1 MNRSS
6 KDRSSNGR
14 TLLRHGRRL
23 AGFTLA
29 ALGSLVLVHGT
40 ARADGDT
47 GCGLGSQIWEGQSS
61 VPAKVLAV
69 TTNGTL
75 GNQTF
80 GITSG
85 TLGCEPGSVIKAE
98 RRLDVFAGANLD
110 RLAREIAVG
119 EGETL
124 DALAHLYGVEGED
137 RARFA
142 ARLHGHFD
150 AIFPTASVTAGDV
163 LAAIDRAL
171 AEDPHLA
178 RYERG

>member
-1 MNRSS
+1 MKRSMKRMLHLAIAVS
-6 KDRSSNGR
+6 AMV
-14 TLLRHGRRL
+14 LL
-23 AGFTLA
+23 
-29 ALGSLVLVHGT
+29 HGT

-98 RRLDVFAGANLD
+98 QRIPVFAAANLD

-119 EGETL
+119 EGEAL
-124 DALAHLYGVEGED
+124 DALAHLYGVSDAE
-137 RARFA
+137 RAAFA
-142 ARLHGHFD
+142 ARLHARFE
-150 AIFPTASVTAGDV
+150 AIFPTATVTAGDV
-163 LAAIDRAL
+163 LAGIDRAL
-171 AEDPHLA
+171 AEDPALA
-178 RYERG
+178 RYARS

>member
-1 MNRSS
+1 M
-6 KDRSSNGR
+6 K
-14 TLLRHGRRL
+14 RL
-23 AGFTLA
+23 AFSIATA
-29 ALGSLVLVHGT
+29 VALVSGSAPVW
-40 ARADGDT
+40 ADGDT
-47 GCGLGSQIWEGQSS
+47 GCGLGSQVWEGQSS

-98 RRLDVFAGANLD
+98 QRLNVFAAANLD

-124 DALAHLYGVEGED
+124 DALAHLYGVAEGD
-137 RARFA
+137 RAAFA
-142 ARLHGHFD
+142 ERLHGDFD
-150 AIFPTASVTAGDV
+150 AIFPAATVTAGDV
-163 LAAIDRAL
+163 LGGIDRVL
-171 AEDPHLA
+171 AEDPALA
-178 RYERG
+178 RYTRG

>member
-1 MNRSS
+1 MR
-6 KDRSSNGR
+6 KQ
-14 TLLRHGRRL
+14 RL
-23 AGFTLA
+23 TILTLA
-29 ALGSLVLVHGT
+29 ALGTAIFASGA

-47 GCGLGSQIWEGQSS
+47 GCGLGSQVWEGQSS

-98 RRLDVFAGANLD
+98 NQIDVFAGANLD

-119 EGETL
+119 EGEAL
-124 DALAHLYGVEGED
+124 DALAHLYGVGEAD
-137 RARFA
+137 RERFA
-142 ARLHGHFD
+142 AQLHERFD
-150 AIFPTASVTAGDV
+150 AIFPTATVNAGDV

-171 AEDPHLA
+171 AEDSHLA
-178 RYERG
+178 RYARS

>member
-1 MNRSS
+1 MRSTT
-6 KDRSSNGR
+6 RGWAVAAFGAAM
-14 TLLRHGRRL
+14 LV
-23 AGFTLA
+23 AGSA
-29 ALGSLVLVHGT
+29 H
-40 ARADGDT
+40 ADGDT
-47 GCGLGSQIWEGQSS
+47 GCGLGSQIFEGESS

-98 RRLDVFAGANLD
+98 RQLDVFTAVNVD

-119 EGETL
+119 EGEAL
-124 DALAHLYGVEGED
+124 DALAALYGVEQAD
-137 RARFA
+137 RDAFA
-142 ARLHGHFD
+142 ARLHAGFD
-150 AIFPTASVTAGDV
+150 AIFPHARVTARDV

-178 RYERG
+178 RYARS

>member
-1 MNRSS
+1 MKRI
-6 KDRSSNGR
+6 RMQG
-14 TLLRHGRRL
+14 L
-23 AGFTLA
+23 AVA
-29 ALGSLVLVHGT
+29 AVGAAMLVAGS

-47 GCGLGSQIWEGQSS
+47 GCGLGSQVWEGQSS

-69 TTNGTL
+69 TTNGLL

-98 RRLDVFAGANLD
+98 QRINVFAAVNVD

-124 DALAHLYGVEGED
+124 DSLAHLYGVADSD
-137 RARFA
+137 REAFA
-142 ARLHGHFD
+142 ARLHTSFD
-150 AIFPTASVTAGDV
+150 AIFPTATVTAGDV
-163 LAAIDRAL
+163 LAGIDRAL
-171 AEDPHLA
+171 AEDAQLA
-178 RYERG
+178 HYARS

>member
-1 MNRSS
+1 MLGAQGGSMKRI
-6 KDRSSNGR
+6 G
-14 TLLRHGRRL
+14 LL
-23 AGFTLA
+23 AVA
-29 ALGSLVLVHGT
+29 ALGAALLASGS

-61 VPAKVLAV
+61 VPAKVLAA

-98 RRLDVFAGANLD
+98 QRLNVFAAANLD

-119 EGETL
+119 EGEAL
-124 DALAHLYGVEGED
+124 DALAHLYGVSDAD
-137 RARFA
+137 RAGFA
-142 ARLHGHFD
+142 ARLHARFD

-163 LAAIDRAL
+163 LAGIDRAL
-171 AEDPHLA
+171 AEDPDLA
-178 RYERG
+178 HYARG

>member
-1 MNRSS
+1 MRIH
-6 KDRSSNGR
+6 GR
-14 TLLRHGRRL
+14 ILHELAISALGATLLLGGV
-23 AGFTLA
+23 AGA
-29 ALGSLVLVHGT
+29 N
-40 ARADGDT
+40 GDT

-69 TTNGTL
+69 TTNGSF

-98 RRLDVFAGANLD
+98 QRLNVFAAVNVD

-124 DALAHLYGVEGED
+124 TMLTHLYGVADAD
-137 RARFA
+137 REAFA
-142 ARLHGHFD
+142 AALHARFD
-150 AIFPTASVTAGDV
+150 AIFPSATVTAGDV
-163 LAAIDRAL
+163 LAGIDRTL
-171 AEDPHLA
+171 AEDARLA
-178 RYERG
+178 HYARS